1 MEILRVENLSKQ
13 YGGLRAVDG
22 VNLSVEKNTI
32 HGLIGPNGAGK
43 TTFFSLISGFETPTA
58 GKIVL
63 DGEDITGKKPYTLCR
78 KGLVRTY
85 QIVKPFKGM
94 STVDNV
100 MVGSFVNT
108 DHVAAAREKA
118 MDSLRRTK
126 LDHKAGVFAGS
137 LNLCEQKRLEVA
149 RALASDPKI
158 LLLDEVMAGLTPS
171 EVAEVMEIIVDI
183 KRAGVTIVI
192 IEHIMQAIMSI
203 SDTIS
208 VLNFGRKIAEGG
220 PKEISTDREVIA
232 AYLGSEFAQ

>member
-13 YGGLRAVDG
+13 YGGLKAVDG

-126 LDHKAGVFAGS
+126 LDHKA
-137 LNLCEQKRLEVA
+137 C
-149 RALASDPKI
+149 
-158 LLLDEVMAGLTPS
+158 LLYTS
-171 EVAEVMEIIVDI
+171 
-183 KRAGVTIVI
+183 
-192 IEHIMQAIMSI
+192 
-203 SDTIS
+203 
-208 VLNFGRKIAEGG
+208 
-220 PKEISTDREVIA
+220 
-232 AYLGSEFAQ
+232 